1 MTRKS
6 PVPSKYFVMPDLQQ
20 WEQAPPL
27 NQPRCFHSCA
37 VVNGQ
42 LVVFGGIGA
51 DHNPVESVEQLDLI
65 QGMWLTLADD
75 DSLPEEIGHGVL
87 CEYVEIAA
95 R

>member
-1 MTRKS
+1 MVR
-6 PVPSKYFVMPDLQQ
+6 
-20 WEQAPPL
+20 
-27 NQPRCFHSCA
+27 
-37 VVNGQ
+37 
-42 LVVFGGIGA
+42 
-51 DHNPVESVEQLDLI
+51 SVEQLDLI